1 MTATMKRRQFITL
14 FGGAAA
20 ATWPLVARAMQD
32 YVSVRQGDST
42 AATIQCCLG

>member
-1 MTATMKRRQFITL
+1 MTRREFITIV
-14 FGGAAA
+14 GGAA